1 MKKVLLN
8 TLGGVL
14 ALAMAMAGANAQ
26 VSKAASEAT
35 EAAQHKIDQKRAESE
50 AKDSGPVGK
59 VVNNAKAGYHKKQAE
74 RSAKKAK
81 QAVKDAV

>member
-1 MKKVLLN
+1 MRKFL
-8 TLGGVL
+8 L
-14 ALAMAMAGANAQ
+14 ALATVSAMAGAHAQ
-26 VSKAASEAT
+26 VGKAASEAT
-35 EAAQHKIDQKRAESE
+35 DAAKHNIDQKRAQCE

-74 RSAKKAK
+74 RSGKKAK